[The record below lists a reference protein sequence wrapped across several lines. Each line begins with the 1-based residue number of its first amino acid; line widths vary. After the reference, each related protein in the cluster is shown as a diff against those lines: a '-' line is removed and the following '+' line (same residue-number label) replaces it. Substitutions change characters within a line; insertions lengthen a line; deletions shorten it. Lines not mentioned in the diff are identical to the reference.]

1 MVNPLALN
9 GLLTSLKKKTTTPLL
24 KSINACFDWLDD
36 DNLIPKEPL
45 IDAPPSPVFFSGGRK
60 LISFSSNNY
69 LGMSRRPEVIKTAKK
84 ALSEYTMGTCES
96 RKLGGNIALLEAL
109 EEKIARFKGEEAAM
123 IFATG
128 LLANVATIPG
138 LMDAEW
144 YCNKFYGK
152 KWSQESGTIFSD
164 ALNHRSIQMGI
175 RLSHANVV
183 KYRHGDMAHLEQEL
197 ANCKSSNKLIVS
209 DGVFSMDGDLA
220 PLPKLTKLAS
230 QYQATV
236 MIDDAHGTGIFGKN
250 GRGVA
255 EHFGVENQ
263 VSIHM
268 GTLSKAVGAMGGFVA
283 TDRKIIEFLK
293 STASGYRFTSS
304 LPAEQAAGIIC
315 ALEIMQ
321 KEPQL
326 RQKLWRNVSQ
336 LLMGLH
342 ELNIPIKK
350 QWSPI
355 IPLFLGSAKKAYKA
369 EKILLELGL
378 SCIAVVPPLVENNCS
393 RLRITIN
400 STHTKEQIEQL
411 LAGLKIVEKN
421 IGFNMT
427 DKSKQSWEE
436 FKVTTPSYIIK
447 T

>member
-1 MVNPLALN
+1 
-9 GLLTSLKKKTTTPLL
+9 LKKKPTTPLL
-24 KSINACFDWLDD
+24 KNINACFDWLDE
-36 DNLIPKEPL
+36 DNLIPKELL
-45 IDAPPSPVFFSGGRK
+45 IDAPPSPEFIIDGRRI
-60 LISFSSNNY
+60 ISFSSNNY
-69 LGMSRRPEVIKTAKK
+69 LGMSRRPEVIEAAKK
-84 ALSEYTMGTCES
+84 ALTKFTMGTCES

-109 EEKIARFKGEEAAM
+109 EERIARFKGQEAAM

-144 YCNKFYGK
+144 YCNQFYGRQ
-152 KWSQESGTIFSD
+152 WSQEPGTIFSD

-183 KYRHGDMAHLEQEL
+183 KYHHGDMVHLEEKL
-197 ANCKSSNKLIVS
+197 ASCKSSNKLIVS

-220 PLPKLTKLAS
+220 PLPKLTALAS

-236 MIDDAHGTGIFGKN
+236 MIDDAHGTGIFGEN
-250 GRGVA
+250 GRGVG

-263 VSIHM
+263 ISIHM

-283 TDRKIIEFLK
+283 TDRKIVEFLK

-315 ALEIMQ
+315 TIDIMEN
-321 KEPQL
+321 EPQL
-326 RQKLWRNVSQ
+326 RYKLWRNVAQ
-336 LLMGLH
+336 LLYGLH
-342 ELNIPIKK
+342 ELNIPINF

-355 IPLFLGSAKKAYKA
+355 IPLLLGSAEKAYKA
-369 EKILLELGL
+369 EKILLERGL
-378 SCIAVVPPLVENNCS
+378 SCIAVVPPLVANNCS

-400 STHTKEQIEQL
+400 STHSQDQIEQL
-411 LAGLKIVEKN
+411 LAGLDIVEKT
-421 IGFNMT
+421 IGFSQSDNN
-427 DKSKQSWEE
+427 KQSWEE
-436 FKVTTPSYIIK
+436 FLETSPSYITK
-447 T
+447 A

>member
-1 MVNPLALN
+1 M
-9 GLLTSLKKKTTTPLL
+9 KKKPTTPLL
-24 KSINACFDWLDD
+24 KNIAACFDWLDED
-36 DNLIPKEPL
+36 SLIPKEPL
-45 IDAPPSPVFFSGGRK
+45 IDAPPSPEFIIDGRRI
-60 LISFSSNNY
+60 ISFSSNNY

-84 ALSEYTMGTCES
+84 ALSKFSMGTCES

-109 EEKIARFKGEEAAM
+109 EGRIARFKGEEAAM

-138 LMDAEW
+138 LMDAQW
-144 YCNKFYGK
+144 YCNQFYGR
-152 KWSQESGTIFSD
+152 KWSQDTGTIFSD
-164 ALNHRSIQMGI
+164 AHNHRSIQMGI

-183 KYRHGDMAHLEQEL
+183 KYPHGDMTHLEEEL
-197 ANCKSSNKLIVS
+197 ASCKSSNKLIIS

-220 PLPKLTKLAS
+220 PLPELTALAS
-230 QYQATV
+230 RYQATI
-236 MIDDAHGTGIFGKN
+236 MIDDAHGTGIFGAH

-255 EHFGVENQ
+255 EHFSVENR

-283 TDRKIIEFLK
+283 TDSKIIEFLK

-315 ALEIMQ
+315 ALDIMEN
-321 KEPQL
+321 EPQL
-326 RQKLWRNVSQ
+326 RQKLWHNVRR
-336 LLMGLH
+336 LLHGLH
-342 ELNIPIKK
+342 ELNIPINY

-355 IPLFLGSAKKAYKA
+355 IPLLLGSAKKAYKA
-369 EKILLELGL
+369 EKILLERGL
-378 SCIAVVPPLVENNCS
+378 SCIAVVPPLVANNCS

-400 STHTKEQIEQL
+400 STHSKKQIEQL
-411 LAGLKIVEKN
+411 LAGLAIVEKK
-421 IGFNMT
+421 IGFSQPEN
-427 DKSKQSWEE
+427 SKQSWNG
-436 FKVTTPSYIIK
+436 FLGTFPSYITK